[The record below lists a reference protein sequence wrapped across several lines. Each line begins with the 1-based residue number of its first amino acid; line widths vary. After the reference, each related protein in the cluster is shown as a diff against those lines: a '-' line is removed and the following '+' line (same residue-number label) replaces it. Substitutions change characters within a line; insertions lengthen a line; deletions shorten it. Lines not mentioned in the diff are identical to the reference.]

1 MCVSPKGV
9 CVFVFAHIGKDT
21 TGAVTSCQWR
31 INALNPSNA
40 LRVICICMHGSKHV
54 HTHMH
59 THTLFYSWCVLFVL
73 LYLSSCYEAYHLGF
87 LQCWRPRG
95 WKQKTNTVWCVQFFY
110 CQTQKK
116 EPLKNPESKMQNV
129 IASSIVFKRS
139 LSPQCFL
146 LLCVIHG
153 ELLGSLSLTQLQ
165 WGIIGRE
172 IELWDTELCNRW
184 DLSPFYNLLSFH
196 NSYFQLLPLPS
207 GREWGTRQ
215 MTELALALSSISCRK
230 QLHRKQ
236 LKYWN
241 VCLTGCGLNV
251 DMYFFGIC
259 TCMFLCISTFVPVT
273 ATCLCSWTT
282 SRIWLMTCTV
292 SWGAA
297 M

>member
-1 MCVSPKGV
+1 
-9 CVFVFAHIGKDT
+9 
-21 TGAVTSCQWR
+21 
-31 INALNPSNA
+31 
-40 LRVICICMHGSKHV
+40 
-54 HTHMH
+54 
-59 THTLFYSWCVLFVL
+59 
-73 LYLSSCYEAYHLGF
+73 
-87 LQCWRPRG
+87 
-95 WKQKTNTVWCVQFFY
+95 
-110 CQTQKK
+110 
-116 EPLKNPESKMQNV
+116 MQNV

-207 GREWGTRQ
+207 GREGGTRQ
-215 MTELALALSSISCRK
+215 MTELALALSSIIRRK
-230 QLHRKQ
+230 HLHRKQ

-241 VCLTGCGLNV
+241 VCLCLTGCGLTSTCTS
-251 DMYFFGIC
+251 FGIY

-273 ATCLCSWTT
+273 AACLCSWST
-282 SRIWLMTCTV
+282 SWIWLMTCSG